1 MLGFCLSCLYY
12 RAGRADGGGRA
23 GGGDA
28 QAESKRL
35 PRGPGA
41 RLPLSPGEGG
51 RRHQRCQ
58 GPIQE
63 QQVQKDGERRVAAG
77 VDYRGVESNENNDDR
92 SLSSAT
98 PATPSSS

>member
-58 GPIQE
+58 GPNQSNSDRVIIVIME
-63 QQVQKDGERRVAAG
+63 IRSETENEKD
-77 VDYRGVESNENNDDR
+77 NNN
-92 SLSSAT
+92 LN
-98 PATPSSS
+98 PKP